1 MLLIEPSSHFAHCL
15 DEFCSAQGDRGR
27 THRCASHVLLRVYPT
42 IKLRYFNSRPHE
54 VTKPM
59 LLIWWFAGGRAH
71 GRGVELIVLQPLR
84 ASFSNVRILIGP
96 PKGLDWPN
104 PMSSIRTINTFGALG
119 GALTS
124 NVRGDGRIV
133 RSTGAVAAAPP
144 ACAGSVPVQCPLP
157 RAVQGGCQ
165 RCLRRRNEQVTSV
178 HVPRLPYCITRT
190 GRVGRGPHWAPG
202 FGRYTKGQRT
212 AAKATAKLVKPTA
225 AVIGQPLTSKR

>member
-1 MLLIEPSSHFAHCL
+1 MPLIEPSSHFAHCL
-15 DEFCSAQGDRGR
+15 DELCSAQGDRGR

-124 NVRGDGRIV
+124 NVR
-133 RSTGAVAAAPP
+133 
-144 ACAGSVPVQCPLP
+144 AGWQD
-157 RAVQGGCQ
+157 RAVYRRCCGCAAS
-165 RCLRRRNEQVTSV
+165 LRGVCSRA
-178 HVPRLPYCITRT
+178 VPPPKSRPRRLPAL
-190 GRVGRGPHWAPG
+190 PS
-202 FGRYTKGQRT
+202 
-212 AAKATAKLVKPTA
+212 
-225 AVIGQPLTSKR
+225 PLK